1 MIDQLV
7 GDLRSSIVRGVVRAV
22 NDGGQ
27 VQTVDVETSD
37 GLVRA
42 GIEVL
47 QVFGHAGNPPAAGI
61 GCILL
66 AVGADP
72 GNYVALPLAS
82 PVRRFGSQAAGDSTL
97 YAADGS
103 RVAVHN
109 HGTIEVLAATKLV
122 IHTPDVEVVAP
133 SGVTITANVTI
144 TGNVLVTGTVTA
156 EAGLASG
163 GNATV
168 NGSITVA
175 GGDVTAD
182 GITLKTHRHPYSGGI
197 TGVAQE

>member
-1 MIDQLV
+1 M
-7 GDLRSSIVRGVVRAV
+7 VRAV
-22 NDGGQ
+22 NDSGQ

-47 QVFGHAGNPPAAGI
+47 QVFGHAGNPAAAGI
-61 GCILL
+61 ACILL

-82 PVRRFGSQAAGDSTL
+82 PACRFGNQAAGDSTL

-109 HGTIEVLAATKLV
+109 NGTIEVLAATKLV

-133 SGVTITANVTI
+133 SGVTIT
-144 TGNVLVTGTVTA
+144 GNVLVNGTITATG
-156 EAGLASG
+156 GIASG

-168 NGSITVA
+168 NGSITVTA
-175 GGDVTAD
+175 GDVIAD
-182 GITLKTHRHPYSGGI
+182 GITLKTHVHADPQGGRV
-197 TGVAQE
+197 GPALAP